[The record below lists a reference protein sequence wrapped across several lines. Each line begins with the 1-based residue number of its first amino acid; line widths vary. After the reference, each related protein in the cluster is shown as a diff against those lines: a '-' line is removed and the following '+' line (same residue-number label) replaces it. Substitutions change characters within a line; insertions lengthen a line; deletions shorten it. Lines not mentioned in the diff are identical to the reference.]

1 MQALWFNGQH
11 EIEVKE
17 LRIPKLQP
25 NELLVHVEAC
35 GVCGTD
41 FHIYEGNAPAKIPV
55 VLGHEYTGII
65 IDSGSKFDK
74 LNIGDKIAINPNI
87 HCGYCEFCR
96 KGKINLC
103 TNLKALGV
111 TLNGGMS
118 QFSIVPVTQA
128 HLLPNDFPF
137 SKSVFAEP
145 VSCCIHG
152 INQAEIIPGEKVVI
166 IGAGTIGL
174 IMLQLAQLRGASEVI
189 VLDPLQYKRDIAAI
203 LKADHVLNP
212 FEENS
217 EKKVLDITSGGA
229 DTIIECV
236 GSQAAGESALKL
248 VRKGG
253 KVVIF
258 GLANKSAMMNIYMQS
273 FFHKELTLKSSI
285 LNPNTFQSGV
295 DLIINRKINVE
306 IFNPHP
312 VLLQQDKI
320 ENLFNGS
327 DNENII
333 KFMVT
338 PNN

>member
-1 MQALWFNGQH
+1 MQALWFKGQH

-17 LRIPKLQP
+17 LKIPILQSD
-25 NELLVHVEAC
+25 ELLVHVDAC

-41 FHIYEGNAPAKIPV
+41 FHIYEGIAPAKIPV

-74 LNIGDKIAINPNI
+74 LKIGDKIAINPNI

-103 TNLKALGV
+103 PNLKALGV

-118 QFSIVPVTQA
+118 QLSIVPVTQA
-128 HLLPNDFPF
+128 YLLPNDFPF

-152 INQAEIIPGEKVVI
+152 INRAEIVPGEKVVI
-166 IGAGTIGL
+166 FGAGTIGL

-189 VLDPLQYKRDIAAI
+189 VLEPLQFKRNIAVA

-212 FEENS
+212 FDANIEE
-217 EKKVLDITSGGA
+217 KVLDLTSGGA
-229 DTIIECV
+229 DTVIECV
-236 GSQAAGESALKL
+236 GSQTAGESAVKL
-248 VRKGG
+248 TRKGG

-258 GLANKSAMMNIYMQS
+258 GLANSSAIINIYMQS
-273 FFHKELTLKSSI
+273 FFHKELTMKSSI
-285 LNPNTFQSGV
+285 LNPNTFQPAV
-295 DLIINRKINVE
+295 DLIINKKINVE
-306 IFNPHP
+306 IFNPCP
-312 VLLQQDKI
+312 VQLQQDQIK
-320 ENLFNGS
+320 NLFNSS
-327 DNENII
+327 DNTNII
-333 KFMVT
+333 KYMVT

>member
-1 MQALWFNGQH
+1 MQALWFNGLR

-17 LRIPKLQP
+17 LRIPKLKSE
-25 NELLVHVEAC
+25 ELLVHVDAC

-65 IDSGSKFDK
+65 IDTGSKFDK
-74 LNIGDKIAINPNI
+74 LKIGDKIAINPNI

-103 TNLKALGV
+103 SNLKALGV

-118 QFSIVPVTQA
+118 QLSIVPVTQA

-152 INQAEIIPGEKVVI
+152 INQAEIVPGEKVVI

-189 VLDPLQYKRDIAAI
+189 VLDPLQFKRDMAA
-203 LKADHVLNP
+203 
-212 FEENS
+212 
-217 EKKVLDITSGGA
+217 
-229 DTIIECV
+229 
-236 GSQAAGESALKL
+236 ALK
-248 VRKGG
+248 
-253 KVVIF
+253 
-258 GLANKSAMMNIYMQS
+258 
-273 FFHKELTLKSSI
+273 
-285 LNPNTFQSGV
+285 
-295 DLIINRKINVE
+295 NR
-306 IFNPHP
+306 
-312 VLLQQDKI
+312 
-320 ENLFNGS
+320 S
-327 DNENII
+327 C
-333 KFMVT
+333 T
-338 PNN
+338 

>member
-17 LRIPKLQP
+17 LIIPKLQP
-25 NELLVHVEAC
+25 DELLVHVEAC

-41 FHIYEGNAPAKIPV
+41 FHIYEGEAPSKIPV

-65 IDSGSKFDK
+65 IDMGSKFDNLK
-74 LNIGDKIAINPNI
+74 VGDKIAINPNI
-87 HCGYCEFCR
+87 HCGYCAFCR

-103 TNLKALGV
+103 SNLKALGV

-118 QFSIVPVTQA
+118 QISVVPVTQA

-145 VSCCIHG
+145 LSCCIHG
-152 INQAEIIPGEKVVI
+152 INRASITPGEKILI

-174 IMLQLAQLRGASEVI
+174 IMLQLARLRGASEVI
-189 VLDPLQYKRDIAAI
+189 VLDPLPFKRDMAAS
-203 LKADHVLNP
+203 LKADHVFNP
-212 FEENS
+212 LDENTQ
-217 EKKVLDITSGGA
+217 EKIIDITSGGA
-229 DTIIECV
+229 DTVIECV
-236 GSQAAGESALKL
+236 GSQAVGECAFKL

-253 KVVIF
+253 NVVIF
-258 GLANKSAMMNIYMQS
+258 GLANNSAVIKLYMQS

-285 LNPNTFQSGV
+285 LNPFTFQSAV
-295 DLIINRKINVE
+295 DLLIHNKINVG
-306 IFNPHP
+306 IFNPYP
-312 VLLQQDKI
+312 VQLKQKKLEK
-320 ENLFNGS
+320 LFNGS
-327 DNENII
+327 DNSNII

>member
-17 LRIPKLQP
+17 LRIPNLQP
-25 NELLVHVEAC
+25 DELLVHVDAC

-65 IDSGSKFDK
+65 IDAGSKFDK
-74 LNIGDKIAINPNI
+74 LKIGNKIAINPNI

-103 TNLKALGV
+103 SNLKALGV

-118 QFSIVPVTQA
+118 QFSVVPITQA

-152 INQAEIIPGEKVVI
+152 INQAEIVPGEKVVI

-189 VLDPLQYKRDIAAI
+189 VLDPLQFKRDMATV

-212 FEENS
+212 FDENTEE
-217 EKKVLDITSGGA
+217 KVLDITSGGA
-229 DTIIECV
+229 NTVIECV
-236 GSQAAGESALKL
+236 GNQAAGESAVKL
-248 VRKGG
+248 TVKGG

-258 GLANKSAMMNIYMQS
+258 GLANSSAVINIYLQS
-273 FFHKELTLKSSI
+273 FFHKALTLKSSI
-285 LNPNTFQSGV
+285 LNPYTFQSAV
-295 DLIINRKINVE
+295 DLIVTKKINVE

-312 VLLQQDKI
+312 VQLKQDKM
-320 ENLFNGS
+320 ENLFHS
-327 DNENII
+327 SENKDII

>member
-17 LRIPKLQP
+17 ILIPKLQP
-25 NELLVHVEAC
+25 DELLVHVDAC

-65 IDSGSKFDK
+65 IDAGSKFDK
-74 LNIGDKIAINPNI
+74 LKIGDKIAINPNI

-103 TNLKALGV
+103 SNLKALGV

-118 QFSIVPVTQA
+118 QLSVVPVTQA

-152 INQAEIIPGEKVVI
+152 INQAEIVPGEKVII

-189 VLDPLQYKRDIAAI
+189 VLDPLKFKRDMAVA

-212 FEENS
+212 FDKNTEE
-217 EKKVLDITSGGA
+217 KILDITSGGA
-229 DTIIECV
+229 DTVIECV
-236 GSQAAGESALKL
+236 GSQIAGESAVKL
-248 VRKGG
+248 AGKGG
-253 KVVIF
+253 KVLIF
-258 GLANKSAMMNIYMQS
+258 GLADSSAVLNIYMQS

-285 LNPNTFQSGV
+285 LNPNTFQPAV
-295 DLIINRKINVE
+295 DLIINKKINVE

-327 DNENII
+327 DNSNII

>member
-25 NELLVHVEAC
+25 DELLVHVDAC

-65 IDSGSKFDK
+65 IDAGSKFDK
-74 LNIGDKIAINPNI
+74 LKIGDKIAINPNI

-103 TNLKALGV
+103 SNLKALGV

-118 QFSIVPVTQA
+118 QFSVVPITQA
-128 HLLPNDFPF
+128 YLLPNDFPF

-152 INQAEIIPGEKVVI
+152 INQAEIIPGEKVLI

-174 IMLQLAQLRGASEVI
+174 IMIQLAQLRGASNVI
-189 VLDPLQYKRDIAAI
+189 VLDPLQFKRDMASK
-203 LKADHVLNP
+203 LYADHVLNP
-212 FEENS
+212 FDENTEE
-217 EKKVLDITSGGA
+217 KVLDITSGGA
-229 DTIIECV
+229 NTVIECV
-236 GSQAAGESALKL
+236 GSQAAGESAVKL
-248 VRKGG
+248 TRKGG

-258 GLANKSAMMNIYMQS
+258 GLANSSALINIYMHS

-285 LNPNTFQSGV
+285 LNPYTFQSAV
-295 DLIINRKINVE
+295 DLIVNKKINVE

-312 VLLQQDKI
+312 VQLKQDKM
-320 ENLFNGS
+320 ENLFHS
-327 DNENII
+327 SENKDII

>member
-17 LRIPKLQP
+17 FKIPKLQQD
-25 NELLVHVEAC
+25 ELLVHVDAC

-41 FHIYEGNAPAKIPV
+41 FHIYDGTAPAKIPV

-65 IDSGSKFDK
+65 IDAGSKFDK

-103 TNLKALGV
+103 SNLKALGV
-111 TLNGGMS
+111 TINGGMS
-118 QFSIVPVTQA
+118 QLSLVPVAQA

-152 INQAEIIPGEKVVI
+152 INQADIIPGERVVV

-189 VLDPLQYKRDIAAI
+189 VLEPLKYKRDMAVS
-203 LKADHVLNP
+203 LKADYVLNP
-212 FEENS
+212 FDEDTY
-217 EKKVLDITSGGA
+217 KKVLDITSGGG
-229 DTIIECV
+229 DTVIECV
-236 GSQAAGESALKL
+236 GNQAAGESAVKL
-248 VRKGG
+248 TGKGG

-258 GLANKSAMMNIYMQS
+258 GLANSSAVINIYLQS
-273 FFHKELTLKSSI
+273 FFHKELTMKSSI
-285 LNPNTFQSGV
+285 LNPNTFQPAV
-295 DLIINRKINVE
+295 DLIINKKINVE
-306 IFNPHP
+306 IFNPHS

-320 ENLFNGS
+320 EKLFNRS
-327 DNENII
+327 DNDNII
-333 KFMVT
+333 KYMVT

>member
-17 LRIPKLQP
+17 LMIPKLQQD
-25 NELLVHVEAC
+25 ELLVHVDAC

-41 FHIYEGNAPAKIPV
+41 FHIYEGQAPSSIPV

-65 IDSGSKFDK
+65 LEMGSKFHNLK
-74 LNIGDKIAINPNI
+74 IGDKIAINPNI

-103 TNLKALGV
+103 SNLKALGV

-118 QFSIVPVTQA
+118 QLSVVPVTQA
-128 HLLPNDFPF
+128 YLLPNDFPY

-145 VSCCIHG
+145 LSCCIHG
-152 INQAEIIPGEKVVI
+152 INLAEILPGEKVLI

-174 IMLQLAQLRGASEVI
+174 LMLQLVQLRGASDVI
-189 VLDPLQYKRDIAAI
+189 VLDPIRFKRDMASS
-203 LKADHVLNP
+203 LNADHVFNP
-212 FEENS
+212 LIEDTL
-217 EKKVLDITSGGA
+217 EKIIHLTYGGA
-229 DTIIECV
+229 DTVIECV
-236 GSQAAGESALKL
+236 GNQVAGESALNL

-253 KVVIF
+253 KILIF
-258 GLANKSAMMNIYMQS
+258 GLSNNSDLIKVYMQT

-285 LNPNTFQSGV
+285 LNPYTFQSAV
-295 DLIINRKINVE
+295 DLLVNNKINVE

-312 VLLQQDKI
+312 VLLNQDSVEK
-320 ENLFNGS
+320 LFNRS
-327 DNENII
+327 DNKNII

>member
-17 LRIPKLQP
+17 LSIPTLQKD
-25 NELLVHVEAC
+25 ELLVHVDAC

-65 IDSGSKFDK
+65 IDSGSKFDNLK
-74 LNIGDKIAINPNI
+74 IGDKIAINPNI

-103 TNLKALGV
+103 SNLKALGV

-118 QFSIVPVTQA
+118 QLSVVPVTQA

-152 INQAEIIPGEKVVI
+152 INQADIVPGEKVLI

-189 VLDPLQYKRDIAAI
+189 VLDPLQFKRDMADS
-203 LKADHVLNP
+203 LNADHVFNP
-212 FEENS
+212 SNDKTD
-217 EKKVLDITSGGA
+217 EKIFDITSGGA

-236 GSQAAGESALKL
+236 GSQNAGESAVKFSK
-248 VRKGG
+248 KGG

-258 GLANKSAMMNIYMQS
+258 GLANSSAVINIYMQS

-285 LNPNTFQSGV
+285 LNPNTFQPAV
-295 DLIINRKINVE
+295 DLIINKKINVE
-306 IFNPHP
+306 IFDPHP
-312 VLLQQDKI
+312 IQLQQDKI
-320 ENLFNGS
+320 KNLFNGS
-327 DNENII
+327 DNTNII

>member
-17 LRIPKLQP
+17 LMIPKLQQD
-25 NELLVHVEAC
+25 ELLVHVDAC

-41 FHIYEGNAPAKIPV
+41 FHIYEGQAPSSIPV

-65 IDSGSKFDK
+65 LEMGSKFHNLK
-74 LNIGDKIAINPNI
+74 IGDKIAINPNI

-103 TNLKALGV
+103 SNLKALGV

-118 QFSIVPVTQA
+118 QLSVVPVTQA
-128 HLLPNDFPF
+128 YLLPNDFPY

-145 VSCCIHG
+145 LSCCIHG
-152 INQAEIIPGEKVVI
+152 INLAEILPGEKVLI

-174 IMLQLAQLRGASEVI
+174 LMLQLVQLRGASDVI
-189 VLDPLQYKRDIAAI
+189 VLDPIRFKRDMASS
-203 LKADHVLNP
+203 LNADHVFNP
-212 FEENS
+212 LIEDTL
-217 EKKVLDITSGGA
+217 EKIIHLTNGGA
-229 DTIIECV
+229 DTVIECV
-236 GSQAAGESALKL
+236 GNQVAGESALNL

-253 KVVIF
+253 KILIF
-258 GLANKSAMMNIYMQS
+258 GLSNNSDLIKVYMQT

-285 LNPNTFQSGV
+285 LNPYTFQSAV
-295 DLIINRKINVE
+295 DLLVNNKINVE

-312 VLLQQDKI
+312 VLLNQDSVEK
-320 ENLFNGS
+320 LFNRS
-327 DNENII
+327 DNKNII

>member
-17 LRIPKLQP
+17 LTIPKLKSD
-25 NELLVHVEAC
+25 ELLVHVDAC

-55 VLGHEYTGII
+55 VLGHEYTGVILDI
-65 IDSGSKFDK
+65 GSRFDK
-74 LNIGDKIAINPNI
+74 LKIGDKIAINPNI

-103 TNLKALGV
+103 SNLKALGI

-118 QFSIVPVTQA
+118 QLSIVPVTQA
-128 HLLPNDFPF
+128 YLLPNDFPF

-152 INQAEIIPGEKVVI
+152 INQADIIPGEKVII

-174 IMLQLAQLRGASEVI
+174 IMLQLAQLRGAAEVI
-189 VLDPLQYKRDIAAI
+189 VLDPLQFKRELAVA

-212 FEENS
+212 FNEDANE
-217 EKKVLDITSGGA
+217 KVLEITSGGA
-229 DTIIECV
+229 DTVIECV
-236 GSQAAGESALKL
+236 GSQAAVQSALKL
-248 VRKGG
+248 TKKGG

-258 GLANKSAMMNIYMQS
+258 GLANSSAVINVYMQS

-285 LNPNTFQSGV
+285 LNPNTFQPAV

-306 IFNPHP
+306 IFNPYP
-312 VLLQQDKI
+312 VQLKQEEIKT
-320 ENLFNGS
+320 LFNGS
-327 DNENII
+327 DNKNII

>member
-25 NELLVHVEAC
+25 DELLVHVDAC

-65 IDSGSKFDK
+65 IDAGNKFDK
-74 LNIGDKIAINPNI
+74 LKIGDKIAINPNI

-103 TNLKALGV
+103 SNLKALGV

-118 QFSIVPVTQA
+118 QFSVVPITQA

-152 INQAEIIPGEKVVI
+152 INQAEIVPGEKVI
-166 IGAGTIGL
+166 IIAAGTIGL

-189 VLDPLQYKRDIAAI
+189 VLDPLQFKRDMATV

-212 FEENS
+212 FDENTEE
-217 EKKVLDITSGGA
+217 KVLDITSGGA
-229 DTIIECV
+229 NTVIECV
-236 GSQAAGESALKL
+236 GNQAAGESAVKL
-248 VRKGG
+248 TVKGG

-258 GLANKSAMMNIYMQS
+258 GLANSSAVINIYLQS

-285 LNPNTFQSGV
+285 LNPYTFQSAI
-295 DLIINRKINVE
+295 DLIVTKKINVE
-306 IFNPHP
+306 IFNPYP
-312 VLLQQDKI
+312 VQLKQDKM
-320 ENLFNGS
+320 ENLFHS
-327 DNENII
+327 SENKDII

>member
-25 NELLVHVEAC
+25 DELLVHVDAC

-65 IDSGSKFDK
+65 IDAGSKFDK
-74 LNIGDKIAINPNI
+74 LKIGDKIAINPNI

-103 TNLKALGV
+103 SNLKALGV

-118 QFSIVPVTQA
+118 QFSVVPITQA

-152 INQAEIIPGEKVVI
+152 INQAEIIPGEKVLI

-174 IMLQLAQLRGASEVI
+174 IMIQLAQLRGASNVI
-189 VLDPLQYKRDIAAI
+189 VLDPLQFKRDMASK
-203 LKADHVLNP
+203 LYADHVLNP
-212 FEENS
+212 FDENTEE
-217 EKKVLDITSGGA
+217 KVLDITSGGA
-229 DTIIECV
+229 DTVIECV
-236 GSQAAGESALKL
+236 GSQVAGESAVKL
-248 VRKGG
+248 TRKGG

-258 GLANKSAMMNIYMQS
+258 GLANSSAVINIHMQS

-285 LNPNTFQSGV
+285 LNPYTFQSAV
-295 DLIINRKINVE
+295 DLIVTKKINVE

-312 VLLQQDKI
+312 VQLKQDKM
-320 ENLFNGS
+320 ENLFHS
-327 DNENII
+327 SENKDII